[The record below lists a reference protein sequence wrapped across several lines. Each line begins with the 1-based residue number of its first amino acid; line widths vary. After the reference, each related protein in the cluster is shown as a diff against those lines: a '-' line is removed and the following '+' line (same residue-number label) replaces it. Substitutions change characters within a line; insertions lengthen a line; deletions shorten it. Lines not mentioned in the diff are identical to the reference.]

1 MNEKSDKKD
10 IAIQK
15 DNDLNANSSLVY
27 KGYSE
32 SGSII
37 KKTEKI
43 VAAIYLVSG
52 LVPDNDPLKLSIR
65 SQSISLLS
73 FINSISNPFVKNEI
87 KNLPE
92 TISLKINNIISLI
105 NIAFYAGYVSQM
117 NLSLVKG
124 ELEWLELEIKNNHS
138 NWTDS
143 LILSKDFLVSKAPQ
157 TPPFQGQMSFKTNG
171 PQTIKDRELKTKNR
185 KFSRCDLILSSIK
198 KRGRPTVKDISTD
211 VRGISEKTIQRELVS
226 LIENGF
232 IKRNG
237 ERRWS
242 TYALIS

>member
-1 MNEKSDKKD
+1 MNDKSDKKD

-15 DNDLNANSSLVY
+15 DNDLNANSSLMY

-73 FINSISNPFVKNEI
+73 FINSVSNPFDKNEI

-143 LILSKDFLVSKAPQ
+143 LVLSKDFLVSKAPE
-157 TPPFQGQMSFKTNG
+157 TLSQGQIPLKTNHL
-171 PQTIKDRELKTKNR
+171 QAVKDRDLKAKNR
-185 KFSRCDLILSSIK
+185 KSSRCDLILSSIK
-198 KRGRPTVKDISTD
+198 KRGQPTVKDISTD